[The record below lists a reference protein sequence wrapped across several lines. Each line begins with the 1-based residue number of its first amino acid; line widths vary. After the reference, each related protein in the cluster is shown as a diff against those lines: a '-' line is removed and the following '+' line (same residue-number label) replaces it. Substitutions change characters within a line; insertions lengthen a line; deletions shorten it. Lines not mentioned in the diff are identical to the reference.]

1 MAGSQGNTAATTSY
15 IGGPDDFARRFDV
28 SRETLER
35 LATYERLLKQWQKAV
50 NLVAPSTLDDIWH
63 RHFAD
68 SAQLAA
74 HLPSAARRLADLGC
88 GAGFP
93 GLVLAI
99 MVSDTTWPGSRPAVT
114 LVESDQRKAAFLREA
129 ARVVEIPVDIVSTR
143 IEASATVAR
152 IRGVDVVTARAL
164 ARLERLFALILPIQG
179 PEATLLLLKG
189 RGAENEIEAARTAGF
204 TFDCDP
210 HASLTETD
218 ARVLVVRQLA
228 SRARARDWTQT

>member
-1 MAGSQGNTAATTSY
+1 MTGQAPDHDGTAVH
-15 IGGPDDFARRFDV
+15 IGGPADFVRRFNV

-50 NLVAPSTLDDIWH
+50 NLVAPSTLDDVWH

-74 HLPSAARRLADLGC
+74 HLPPSARRLADLGS

-99 MVSDTTWPGSRPAVT
+99 LAADPAWPGGPLVVT
-114 LVESDQRKAAFLREA
+114 SVESDQRKAAFQREV
-129 ARVVEIPVDIVSTR
+129 ARTVDIPVEILSTR

-152 IRGVDVVTARAL
+152 IRSVDVVTARAL
-164 ARLERLFALILPIQG
+164 ARLSRLFELMLPVAG
-179 PEATLLLLKG
+179 PETSLLLLKG
-189 RGAENEIEAARTAGF
+189 RGGEDEVAEAAAKYAF
-204 TFDCDP
+204 ECVM
-210 HASLTETD
+210 HASLTEPE
-218 ARVLVVRQLA
+218 ARVLVIRRLA
-228 SRARARDWTQT
+228 ALD